1 MALTTQQI
9 HQKADELH
17 EQGIKPTLANVRTA
31 LGGGSFTTISDA
43 MQSWREEHKEEQ
55 QLQQV
60 DLPSGITERLHTL
73 GADVWRTAIEIA
85 NDRLAKERDAL
96 EIIKAKAQQEVEE
109 HKESVRTLEEEQ
121 DELLKQL
128 DELTNKAEKAEATA
142 EQAEAELDSLKLE
155 NAELKGELKA
165 VKQERDKL
173 TSATEKLTDAHATL
187 KAEHNE
193 LSKEHSDLIENLD
206 KKK

>member
-9 HQKADELH
+9 HAVADQLH
-17 EQGIKPTLANVRTA
+17 ADGTKPTLANVRKA

-60 DLPSGITERLHTL
+60 DLPSGISDRLQVL

-121 DELLKQL
+121 AELLKQL
-128 DELTNKAEKAEATA
+128 DELTNKADQAEATA

-173 TSATEKLTDAHATL
+173 ATANDNL
-187 KAEHNE
+187 KATQQTA
-193 LSKEHSDLIENLD
+193 
-206 KKK
+206 KKSLL

>member
-121 DELLKQL
+121 AELLKQL
-128 DELTNKAEKAEATA
+128 DELTNKADQAEATA

-173 TSATEKLTDAHATL
+173 ATANDNL
-187 KAEHNE
+187 KATQQTA
-193 LSKEHSDLIENLD
+193 
-206 KKK
+206 KKSLL

>member
-43 MQSWREEHKEEQ
+43 MQSWREEHKEEK

-60 DLPSGITERLHTL
+60 DLPSGISERLQVL

-121 DELLKQL
+121 AELLKQL
-128 DELTNKAEKAEATA
+128 DELTNKAD
-142 EQAEAELDSLKLE
+142 QAEAELDSLKLE

-165 VKQERDKL
+165 VKQERDNL
-173 TSATEKLTDAHATL
+173 ATANDNL
-187 KAEHNE
+187 KATQQ
-193 LSKEHSDLIENLD
+193 IA
-206 KKK
+206 KKSLL

>member
-173 TSATEKLTDAHATL
+173 ATANDNL
-187 KAEHNE
+187 KATQQTA
-193 LSKEHSDLIENLD
+193 
-206 KKK
+206 KKSLL